1 MATSPFSYGGMKMI
15 KKAIAKVVE
24 RENLSE
30 GEMIEVMNQ
39 IMSGEC
45 TPAQIGAFITSLRMK
60 GETIEEIT
68 GAARVMRERATPIR
82 VGKGVLD
89 IDRDDIN
96 IDRETILD
104 VVGTGGDGTNTF
116 NISTTVAFVV
126 SACGVKVAKH
136 GNRSVSSVCGS
147 ADVLEKLGVNLEVTP
162 ETVEQC
168 INEIG
173 IGFLFAPALHGA
185 MKYAIGPRRE
195 IGIRTI
201 FNILGP
207 LTNPAGADCQV
218 MGVYRSDLVEKMAG
232 VLHKL
237 GCRHGFVVHG
247 SDGMDEMTLTG
258 ETLVAE
264 VVPSGVKMSSVT
276 PEQLGLS
283 RCQMKE
289 LKGGDAASNAKIIRS
304 VLAGE
309 QGPHRDIVLL
319 NTAYALLAS
328 GKAATPSEGMILAAE
343 AIDSGRALQQVEK
356 LVELTNKG

>member
-1 MATSPFSYGGMKMI
+1 MI
-15 KKAIAKVVE
+15 RKAIAKVVE
-24 RENLSE
+24 LEDLNES
-30 GEMIEVMNQ
+30 EMIEVMNQ

-45 TPAQIGAFITSLRMK
+45 TPAQIGSFITALRMK
-60 GETIEEIT
+60 GETVGEIT

-82 VGKGVLD
+82 VGSGVLD
-89 IDRDDIN
+89 MDRDDIN

-116 NISTTVAFVV
+116 NISTTVSFVV

-136 GNRSVSSVCGS
+136 GNRSVSSACGS
-147 ADVLEKLGVNLEVTP
+147 ADVLEKLGINLDVTAQ
-162 ETVEQC
+162 TVERC
-168 INEIG
+168 IAEIG

-185 MKYAIGPRRE
+185 MKHAIGPRRE

-218 MGVYRSDLVEKMAG
+218 MGVYRADLVEKLAG
-232 VLHKL
+232 VLHRL
-237 GCRHGFVVHG
+237 GCRHGFVVNG

-264 VVPSGVKMSSVT
+264 VTRDGVKLSSIT
-276 PEQLGLS
+276 PEQFGLA
-283 RCQMKE
+283 RCDMAA
-289 LKGGDAASNAKIIRS
+289 LKGGDAVINAEIVRS

-309 QGPHRDIVLL
+309 KGPRRDIVLL
-319 NTAYALLAS
+319 NAGYALVAA
-328 GKAATPSEGMILAAE
+328 GKTVTPVEGMALAARG
-343 AIDSGRALQQVEK
+343 IDSGRALLQVEK
-356 LVELTNKG
+356 LATMTSQG

>member
-1 MATSPFSYGGMKMI
+1 MI

-24 RENLSE
+24 RKNMTE

-45 TPAQIGAFITSLRMK
+45 TPAQIGAFITALRMK
-60 GETIEEIT
+60 GETVEEIT

-82 VGKGVLD
+82 VGKGVLG

-116 NISTTVAFVV
+116 NVSTTVSFVV

-136 GNRSVSSVCGS
+136 GNRSVSSACGS
-147 ADVLEKLGVNLEVTP
+147 ADVLEKLGINLDVTP
-162 ETVEQC
+162 ETVEKC
-168 INEIG
+168 IDHIG

-185 MKYAIGPRRE
+185 MKHAIGPRRE

-218 MGVYRSDLVEKMAG
+218 MGVYSPDLVEKLAG

-237 GCRHGFVVHG
+237 GCKHGFVVHG
-247 SDGMDEMTLTG
+247 SDGMDELTMTG

-264 VVPSGVKMSSVT
+264 VTPAGVKLLTVT
-276 PEQLGLS
+276 PEQLGLT
-283 RCQMKE
+283 RCLMQA
-289 LKGGDAASNAKIIRS
+289 LKGGDAATNAVIVKA
-304 VLAGE
+304 VLSGE
-309 QGPHRDIVLL
+309 RGPRRDIVLL
-319 NTAYALLAS
+319 NAAYALVAA
-328 GKAATPSEGMILAAE
+328 GKADSPAEGITLAAE

-356 LVELTNKG
+356 LAELTNHLR

>member
-1 MATSPFSYGGMKMI
+1 MI
-15 KKAIAKVVE
+15 KMVIAKVVE
-24 RENLSE
+24 RTDLTE

-45 TPAQIGAFITSLRMK
+45 TPAQIAAFITALRMK

-116 NISTTVAFVV
+116 NISTTVSFVV

-136 GNRSVSSVCGS
+136 GNRSVSSACGS
-147 ADVLEKLGVNLEVTP
+147 ADVLEKLGINLDVTP
-162 ETVEQC
+162 ETVENC
-168 INEIG
+168 IDQIG

-185 MKYAIGPRRE
+185 MKHAIGPRRE

-218 MGVYRSDLVEKMAG
+218 MGVYRAELVEKLAG

-258 ETLVAE
+258 ETLIAE
-264 VVPSGVKMSSVT
+264 VTTEGVTMSTVT
-276 PEQLGLS
+276 PEQLGLA
-283 RCQMKE
+283 RCGME
-289 LKGGDAASNAKIIRS
+289 ALKGGDAATNSKIVRA

-309 QGPHRDIVLL
+309 VGPRRDIVLL
-319 NTAYALLAS
+319 NAAYALVAA
-328 GKAATPSEGMILAAE
+328 GKADTAAEGMILAAE
-343 AIDSGRALQQVEK
+343 AIDSGRALQQVGK
-356 LVELTNKG
+356 LAALTNLG

>member
-1 MATSPFSYGGMKMI
+1 MI
-15 KKAIAKVVE
+15 RKAIAKVVE
-24 RENLSE
+24 REDLTE

-45 TPAQIGAFITSLRMK
+45 TPAQIGAFITALRMK

-89 IDRDDIN
+89 IDREDIN
-96 IDRETILD
+96 IDLETILD

-116 NISTTVAFVV
+116 NVSTTVSFVV

-136 GNRSVSSVCGS
+136 GNRSVSSACGS
-147 ADVLEKLGVNLEVTP
+147 ADVLEKLGINLEVVP
-162 ETVEQC
+162 ETVERC
-168 INEIG
+168 IDRIG
-173 IGFLFAPALHGA
+173 IGFLFAPALHSA

-218 MGVYRSDLVEKMAG
+218 MGVYHPDLVEKLAG
-232 VLHKL
+232 VLHRL
-237 GCRHGFVVHG
+237 GCKHGFVVHG
-247 SDGMDEMTLTG
+247 LDGMDEITMTG
-258 ETLVAE
+258 PTLIAE
-264 VVPSGVKMSSVT
+264 VTSTGVKLSRIS
-276 PEQLGLS
+276 PEQFGLLS
-283 RCQMKE
+283 CDMAD
-289 LKGGDAASNAKIIRS
+289 LKGGDAIANAKIVKA

-309 QGPHRDIVLL
+309 IGPRRDIVLL
-319 NTAYALLAS
+319 NSAYALMAA
-328 GKAATPSEGMILAAE
+328 GKADTTLAGLAMAAE

-356 LVELTNKG
+356 LAAMTNER